1 MLSSKGILATRNFP
15 APVEARLRHDYQ
27 AILNPEDRLYGQEEL
42 LDAAKGIDALFAC
55 ATEQFDAEVIGR
67 LDKSV
72 KIIGM
77 LSVGTDHIALDA
89 ARARGLVITIT
100 PDVLSE
106 ACADIAM
113 MLLLAAARRAG
124 EADRLVRGGSWRG

>member
-15 APVEARLRHDYQ
+15 APVEARLRRDYQ

-113 MLLLAAARRAG
+113 MLLLGAARRAG

>member
-1 MLSSKGILATRNFP
+1 MRYT
-15 APVEARLRHDYQ
+15 
-27 AILNPEDRLYGQEEL
+27 ILNPEDRLYGQEEL